1 MKPNIYRF
9 ADVVDGTDVYE
20 KIKDAI
26 INNRMIPVLG
36 SGFSYGFKAN
46 NGTVPSV
53 NDLKEKIKQEL
64 TEDEEYDEYDAEE
77 LERFDLSR
85 LSDMF
90 MQLLEEHSDGD
101 KVFAPKSFLKYM
113 EDHFYNVHD
122 CPNYIKSFLRCD
134 WEYLYT
140 LNYDDTIEKTLPEYE
155 VVVPYRNLNQK
166 WLKEKKC
173 VIKLHGDVHTM
184 LSCKEMKY
192 CTLSKSQY
200 LNSITSSENK
210 DLMEWLQDDCSS
222 KDLLFIGCSLSGE
235 YDFLFAEG
243 TKRVSQLSYD
253 ASENSFYIY
262 YDCDPEGKIP
272 LYVRSDL
279 DNYGIKN
286 IIRVTP
292 DEMPEF
298 YSLICEF
305 FKEKAS
311 IQKEDKLEKYR
322 NFVFE
327 QLTSCDLACNL
338 PYIFENKSLLAN
350 PRNNTILFPYF
361 YTHRTVSKNIIN
373 ALERGIPV
381 CIIAGN
387 RFAGKTYALLEIVD
401 ELQKKHKKVYY
412 IGDKNISTQI
422 LNYIISC
429 YHQAVFVFDCRTI
442 ENRQFQNI
450 ILNNLNA
457 MVENSIQIVYA
468 VNRSDRNFTKVI
480 HIDESMRG
488 FVEYYSIDSILDSN
502 ELTEFN
508 SKIKKLTIVNRK
520 KNDTFLDYAFRI
532 ENSRLSDCK
541 SILPDVNLIGDKDML
556 RCILLLANCN
566 FMSVTMANRFDITE
580 ELVGLCEKSNGAV
593 QKDYLSDFELTN
605 LTHSGVKYVSNSLYW
620 LYRCLANYA
629 KDSTNYETIADV
641 IVEIVKTYIEIYQ
654 RGDVVDY
661 QVYQE
666 IKPYYYLDTLQ
677 QIFFFDSPS
686 RGSIA
691 LPDIIYSKLRSVL
704 HSQYQFLHQ
713 TSKCKLRYS
722 QQLGL
727 GSDKGIRVLEEANLI
742 IDRAMELADQSAS
755 RNKQYTITHMNVTKA
770 LILTNYLRYSKNDN
784 PEKKEKQLLT
794 AIDCYYCFYVE
805 FKEYS
810 ADLTDAELSDVK
822 WFMEQLFTGDDAF
835 RGFVTDKEHRKKVEE
850 LLNAYY
856 KKRIT
861 ISWT

>member
-279 DNYGIKN
+279 GNYGIKN

-412 IGDKNISTQI
+412 IGDKNISTKI

-508 SKIKKLTIVNRK
+508 SKIKK
-520 KNDTFLDYAFRI
+520 
-532 ENSRLSDCK
+532 
-541 SILPDVNLIGDKDML
+541 
-556 RCILLLANCN
+556 
-566 FMSVTMANRFDITE
+566 
-580 ELVGLCEKSNGAV
+580 
-593 QKDYLSDFELTN
+593 
-605 LTHSGVKYVSNSLYW
+605 
-620 LYRCLANYA
+620 ANY
-629 KDSTNYETIADV
+629 
-641 IVEIVKTYIEIYQ
+641 
-654 RGDVVDY
+654 R
-661 QVYQE
+661 
-666 IKPYYYLDTLQ
+666 
-677 QIFFFDSPS
+677 
-686 RGSIA
+686 
-691 LPDIIYSKLRSVL
+691 
-704 HSQYQFLHQ
+704 
-713 TSKCKLRYS
+713 
-722 QQLGL
+722 
-727 GSDKGIRVLEEANLI
+727 
-742 IDRAMELADQSAS
+742 
-755 RNKQYTITHMNVTKA
+755 
-770 LILTNYLRYSKNDN
+770 
-784 PEKKEKQLLT
+784 
-794 AIDCYYCFYVE
+794 
-805 FKEYS
+805 
-810 ADLTDAELSDVK
+810 
-822 WFMEQLFTGDDAF
+822 
-835 RGFVTDKEHRKKVEE
+835 
-850 LLNAYY
+850 
-856 KKRIT
+856 
-861 ISWT
+861 

>member
-279 DNYGIKN
+279 GNYGIKN

-350 PRNNTILFPYF
+350 PRNNTILFHYF

-381 CIIAGN
+381 CIIAV
-387 RFAGKTYALLEIVD
+387 TAL
-401 ELQKKHKKVYY
+401 
-412 IGDKNISTQI
+412 
-422 LNYIISC
+422 
-429 YHQAVFVFDCRTI
+429 R
-442 ENRQFQNI
+442 
-450 ILNNLNA
+450 
-457 MVENSIQIVYA
+457 
-468 VNRSDRNFTKVI
+468 
-480 HIDESMRG
+480 
-488 FVEYYSIDSILDSN
+488 
-502 ELTEFN
+502 
-508 SKIKKLTIVNRK
+508 
-520 KNDTFLDYAFRI
+520 
-532 ENSRLSDCK
+532 
-541 SILPDVNLIGDKDML
+541 
-556 RCILLLANCN
+556 
-566 FMSVTMANRFDITE
+566 
-580 ELVGLCEKSNGAV
+580 
-593 QKDYLSDFELTN
+593 
-605 LTHSGVKYVSNSLYW
+605 VKPM
-620 LYRCLANYA
+620 RCL
-629 KDSTNYETIADV
+629 K
-641 IVEIVKTYIEIYQ
+641 
-654 RGDVVDY
+654 
-661 QVYQE
+661 
-666 IKPYYYLDTLQ
+666 
-677 QIFFFDSPS
+677 
-686 RGSIA
+686 
-691 LPDIIYSKLRSVL
+691 
-704 HSQYQFLHQ
+704 
-713 TSKCKLRYS
+713 
-722 QQLGL
+722 
-727 GSDKGIRVLEEANLI
+727 
-742 IDRAMELADQSAS
+742 
-755 RNKQYTITHMNVTKA
+755 
-770 LILTNYLRYSKNDN
+770 
-784 PEKKEKQLLT
+784 
-794 AIDCYYCFYVE
+794 
-805 FKEYS
+805 
-810 ADLTDAELSDVK
+810 
-822 WFMEQLFTGDDAF
+822 
-835 RGFVTDKEHRKKVEE
+835 
-850 LLNAYY
+850 
-856 KKRIT
+856 
-861 ISWT
+861 

>member
-1 MKPNIYRF
+1 M
-9 ADVVDGTDVYE
+9 
-20 KIKDAI
+20 
-26 INNRMIPVLG
+26 
-36 SGFSYGFKAN
+36 
-46 NGTVPSV
+46 
-53 NDLKEKIKQEL
+53 
-64 TEDEEYDEYDAEE
+64 
-77 LERFDLSR
+77 
-85 LSDMF
+85 
-90 MQLLEEHSDGD
+90 
-101 KVFAPKSFLKYM
+101 
-113 EDHFYNVHD
+113 
-122 CPNYIKSFLRCD
+122 
-134 WEYLYT
+134 
-140 LNYDDTIEKTLPEYE
+140 
-155 VVVPYRNLNQK
+155 
-166 WLKEKKC
+166 
-173 VIKLHGDVHTM
+173 
-184 LSCKEMKY
+184 
-192 CTLSKSQY
+192 
-200 LNSITSSENK
+200 
-210 DLMEWLQDDCSS
+210 
-222 KDLLFIGCSLSGE
+222 
-235 YDFLFAEG
+235 
-243 TKRVSQLSYD
+243 
-253 ASENSFYIY
+253 
-262 YDCDPEGKIP
+262 
-272 LYVRSDL
+272 
-279 DNYGIKN
+279 
-286 IIRVTP
+286 
-292 DEMPEF
+292 
-298 YSLICEF
+298 
-305 FKEKAS
+305 
-311 IQKEDKLEKYR
+311 
-322 NFVFE
+322 
-327 QLTSCDLACNL
+327 
-338 PYIFENKSLLAN
+338 
-350 PRNNTILFPYF
+350 
-361 YTHRTVSKNIIN
+361 
-373 ALERGIPV
+373 
-381 CIIAGN
+381 
-387 RFAGKTYALLEIVD
+387 LEIVD

-677 QIFFFDSPS
+677 QMFFFDSPS